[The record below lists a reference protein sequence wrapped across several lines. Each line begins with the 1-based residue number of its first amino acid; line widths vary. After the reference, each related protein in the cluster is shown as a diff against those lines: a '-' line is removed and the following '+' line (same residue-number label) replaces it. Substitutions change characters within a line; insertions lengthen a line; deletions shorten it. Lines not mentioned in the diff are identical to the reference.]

1 MVDEIGKTLTFA
13 VERLVPVL
21 PAVLDSGVMVNLNS
35 LESQL
40 PGFPYEAAWE
50 VWLGRNAPPDALAR
64 LRAAGLDP
72 GTVHSEATRVQ
83 QLSRQA
89 PALAL
94 LLLLGCAVAGAVL
107 AAGGTAI
114 SISAGGRR
122 RSYELAALRAV
133 GADRAALVRAGVLE
147 QLLLLGSAV
156 VLGVPAGL
164 LAARLAMPVIPE
176 FADPTPITLH
186 YSPQWVPTV
195 AFAAAFVVVLVITA
209 FVAGRALLRAAVSAR
224 LREAEA

>member
-1 MVDEIGKTLTFA
+1 MVDETNKTLVFT
-13 VERLVPVL
+13 VERFTRVL
-21 PAVLDSGVMVNLNS
+21 PAVLADGVVLDLNP
-35 LESQL
+35 LESEL
-40 PGFPYEAAWE
+40 PGFSYEASWQ
-50 VWLGRNAPPDALAR
+50 VWLSNAAPPDALER

-72 GTVHSEATRVQ
+72 GAVRSQSERVR

-114 SISAGGRR
+114 SISAAGRR

-133 GADRAALVRAGVLE
+133 GAERRALLRAGVLE

-156 VLGVPAGL
+156 LLGVPTGL
-164 LAARLAMPVIPE
+164 LAARVAMPVIPE
-176 FADPTPITLH
+176 FADRTPITLH
-186 YSPQWVPTV
+186 YSPQWLPTAV
-195 AFAAAFVVVLVITA
+195 FAAGFVVLLVATA
-209 FVAGRALLRAAVSAR
+209 FLAGRALLRIALPAR
-224 LREAEA
+224 LREAEG